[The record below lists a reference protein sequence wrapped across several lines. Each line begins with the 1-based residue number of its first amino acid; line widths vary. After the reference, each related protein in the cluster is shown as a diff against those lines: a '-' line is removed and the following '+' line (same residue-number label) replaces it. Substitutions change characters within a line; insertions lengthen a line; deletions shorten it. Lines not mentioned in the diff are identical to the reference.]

1 MGAPSAF
8 EAFKDMTLVYNLI
21 MHIWIVPINVMT
33 ISKEI
38 ELEYVN
44 TFSDWATYD
53 RVEDEYSLSED
64 DAADLFLGFFKMLNP
79 FTYVD
84 WFWWFWFGYSF
95 YDLFR

>member
-1 MGAPSAF
+1 
-8 EAFKDMTLVYNLI
+8 
-21 MHIWIVPINVMT
+21 MT

-44 TFSDWATYD
+44 TFSEWATYD